1 MSLSSQQISDL
12 PLPRVRSIFVASDFC
27 GEMSVFYEIA
37 GQGPGLVNVQL
48 TAISSQY
55 TRQLTLTEG
64 ELDKFFGTF
73 MCVGRV

>member
-1 MSLSSQQISDL
+1 MDPRDEACRDFPSVWFFFELS
-12 PLPRVRSIFVASDFC
+12 P
-27 GEMSVFYEIA
+27 EIT

-64 ELDKFFGTF
+64 ELDKFFGNFTV
-73 MCVGRV
+73 CVLVECM

>member
-1 MSLSSQQISDL
+1 MH
-12 PLPRVRSIFVASDFC
+12 V
-27 GEMSVFYEIA
+27 A

-73 MCVGRV
+73 MCLGRV